1 MILEYFITMHFEESN
16 FTRLKELVKISH
28 HFPLSKILHCK
39 ILIELNFSFKWWKFL
54 FDENGW
60 KGWSVNIY
68 FHRKQVIFL
77 YIKPILKRRQYEFKH
92 NLFDSFIHILGKV
105 DMFFFFFFSLH
116 GYPLFEG
123 WHNAAK
129 DLSFYKIFFWTKLVS
144 FQAESS
150 ILGCETCLLIFWSPV
165 YY

>member
-1 MILEYFITMHFEESN
+1 MILEYFIILHFEESN

-39 ILIELNFSFKWWKFL
+39 ILIEFNFSFKWWKFL

-68 FHRKQVIFL
+68 FHKWFFL
-77 YIKPILKRRQYEFKH
+77 YIKPILKRTQYEFKH

-105 DMFFFFFFSLH
+105 DMFFLFLFFTWIFHFLRD
-116 GYPLFEG
+116 GIMLP
-123 WHNAAK
+123 
-129 DLSFYKIFFWTKLVS
+129 KIFLFTKYFFGQNLFLSKLNPAYWDVK
-144 FQAESS
+144 
-150 ILGCETCLLIFWSPV
+150 PV
-165 YY
+165 C